1 MNFVDLF
8 TSLDGRIN
16 RKRYWIGIVI
26 LLVVSIVI
34 QIAVIAAASM
44 KAAMIVGLIFVWPSF
59 ALAVKRAHDRNRTA
73 WMPAIFFAL
82 VVAVNYMQLAGFHED
97 FDEKPTITFGIVSV
111 IFLGFAIYG
120 FVVWGCL
127 RGTTGPNRY
136 GPDPL
141 QPAS

>member
-1 MNFVDLF
+1 MNFGDLF
-8 TSLDGRIN
+8 TRLDGRIN

-26 LLVVSIVI
+26 LLVVSIIVQVI
-34 QIAVIAAASM
+34 GYLAAAM
-44 KAAMIVGLIFVWPSF
+44 NGAMIAGLIFIWPSF
-59 ALAVKRAHDRNRTA
+59 ALAAKRAHDRNKTA

-82 VVAVNYMQLAGFHED
+82 VVAVNYMQLAGLHED
-97 FDEKPTITFGIVSV
+97 AYGKPSLVFGTVSV
-111 IFLGFAIYG
+111 AFLTFAIYG

-141 QPAS
+141 QPSS

>member
-1 MNFVDLF
+1 MNFAYLF

-16 RKRYWIGIVI
+16 RKPYWLAA
-26 LLVVSIVI
+26 LLLFAVSI
-34 QIAVIAAASM
+34 AVQLGVYFASNM
-44 KAAMIVGLIFVWPSF
+44 QVMMIVGLIFMWPSF
-59 ALAVKRAHDRNRTA
+59 ALAVKRAHDRNKTG

-82 VVAVNYMQLAGFHED
+82 VLAVNYMQLAGLHED
-97 FDEKPTITFGIVSV
+97 AFGKPSLVFGTVSV
-111 IFLGFAIYG
+111 VFLGFAIYG

-141 QPAS
+141 QPSS

>member
-1 MNFVDLF
+1 MNFIDLF

-16 RKRYWIGIVI
+16 RKRYWLSILA
-26 LLVVSIVI
+26 LLVVSLAVQVI
-34 QIAVIAAASM
+34 GYLAGGM
-44 KAAMIVGLIFVWPSF
+44 NGAMISGLVFVWPSF
-59 ALAVKRAHDRNRTA
+59 ALAVKRAHDRNKTG

-82 VVAVNYMQLAGFHED
+82 VLAVNYMQLAGLHED
-97 FDEKPTITFGIVSV
+97 AFGKPSLVFGTVSV
-111 IFLGFAIYG
+111 VFLGFAIYG

-141 QPAS
+141 QPSS